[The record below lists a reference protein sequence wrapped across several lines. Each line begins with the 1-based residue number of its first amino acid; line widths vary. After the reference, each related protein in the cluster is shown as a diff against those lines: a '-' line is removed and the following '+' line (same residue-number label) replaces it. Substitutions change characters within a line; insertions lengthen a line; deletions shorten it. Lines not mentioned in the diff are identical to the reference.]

1 MLEGDF
7 NAIVVKDHLWWRF
20 ERKNR
25 QRRIIKKIT
34 KEELELITNQQQE
47 LGQHL
52 KNIGIIEVEKR
63 NIQDKIKVVSDEI
76 EKAKN
81 DLEKKYGSINIDLKD
96 GSYTEVVKEDDKQ
109 D

>member
-1 MLEGDF
+1 MAKKAET
-7 NAIVVKDHLWWRF
+7 
-20 ERKNR
+20 
-25 QRRIIKKIT
+25 KKIT

-81 DLEKKYGSINIDLKD
+81 DLEKKDGSINIDLKD

>member
-1 MLEGDF
+1 MAKKVET
-7 NAIVVKDHLWWRF
+7 
-20 ERKNR
+20 
-25 QRRIIKKIT
+25 KKIT

-52 KNIGIIEVEKR
+52 KNIGVLEVEKR

-96 GSYTEVVKEDDKQ
+96 GSYTEVVKKDDKQ

>member
-1 MLEGDF
+1 MAKKAET
-7 NAIVVKDHLWWRF
+7 
-20 ERKNR
+20 
-25 QRRIIKKIT
+25 KKIT
-34 KEELELITNQQQE
+34 KDELELITNQQQE

-52 KNIGIIEVEKR
+52 KNIGVLEVEKR

>member
-1 MLEGDF
+1 MAKKVET
-7 NAIVVKDHLWWRF
+7 
-20 ERKNR
+20 
-25 QRRIIKKIT
+25 KKIT

>member
-1 MLEGDF
+1 MAKKAET
-7 NAIVVKDHLWWRF
+7 
-20 ERKNR
+20 
-25 QRRIIKKIT
+25 KKIT

>member
-1 MLEGDF
+1 MAKKVET
-7 NAIVVKDHLWWRF
+7 
-20 ERKNR
+20 
-25 QRRIIKKIT
+25 KKIT

-52 KNIGIIEVEKR
+52 KNIGVLEVEKR

-96 GSYTEVVKEDDKQ
+96 GSYTEVVKENDK
-109 D
+109 

>member
-1 MLEGDF
+1 MAKKVET
-7 NAIVVKDHLWWRF
+7 
-20 ERKNR
+20 
-25 QRRIIKKIT
+25 KKIT

-52 KNIGIIEVEKR
+52 KNIGVLEVEKR

>member
-1 MLEGDF
+1 MAKKAET
-7 NAIVVKDHLWWRF
+7 
-20 ERKNR
+20 
-25 QRRIIKKIT
+25 KKIT

-52 KNIGIIEVEKR
+52 KNIGVLEVEKR

-96 GSYTEVVKEDDKQ
+96 GSYTEVVKGDDKQ

>member
-1 MLEGDF
+1 MAKKAET
-7 NAIVVKDHLWWRF
+7 
-20 ERKNR
+20 
-25 QRRIIKKIT
+25 KKIT

-52 KNIGIIEVEKR
+52 KNIGVLEVEKR

-96 GSYTEVVKEDDKQ
+96 GSYTEVVKEDDK
-109 D
+109 

>member
-1 MLEGDF
+1 MAKKAET
-7 NAIVVKDHLWWRF
+7 
-20 ERKNR
+20 
-25 QRRIIKKIT
+25 KKIT

-52 KNIGIIEVEKR
+52 KNIGVLEVEKR